1 MNLSKEVTDNN
12 TRRLQAEGTPV
23 LAALMAQFKSG
34 AGAVLPFQ

>member
-34 AGAVLPFQ
+34 SGAVLPFQ